1 MSDLVSSKASDRV
14 SRSSVEHVIYCCG
27 ARVRLSE
34 NGIQVLS
41 KLLVECRPLH
51 EALYGTK
58 HIDAEAVRKT
68 ITAKTSRFGFCYP
81 DRAFNAEPVVGY
93 GAYEMMRFWLEKMLI
108 DCAIVVC
115 DGAGTVITA
124 NGGLGKVSVLV

>member
-1 MSDLVSSKASDRV
+1 MHEVS
-14 SRSSVEHVIYCCG
+14 
-27 ARVRLSE
+27 
-34 NGIQVLS
+34 
-41 KLLVECRPLH
+41 
-51 EALYGTK
+51 YGTK

-68 ITAKTSRFGFCYP
+68 IKAKMSHFGFCCP
-81 DRAFNAEPVVGY
+81 DRAFNAEPVVAY
-93 GAYEMMRFWLEKMLI
+93 GASEMMCFGLEKKLI